1 MKDITLLI
9 MAAGMGSR
17 FGGLKQIEPVGPNQ
31 EFIIDYSVY
40 DAVQSGFTKIVFVIK
55 KENEEIFKETI
66 GKRIEKQIKVEYV
79 FQDINDLPAGI
90 KAPAGRVKP
99 WGTAHAILAAKDK
112 IKEPFAIINSDD
124 FYGRESFVT
133 LAKFL
138 KERATDHN
146 FAMVGYK
153 ISNTLTENGSVKRG
167 ICEVKNGYL
176 KNITECIVERQEE
189 KIVAQPLD
197 GSNSIELQKDDP
209 VSMNMFGF
217 TPFIFDYI
225 TEKMK
230 SFFVTHQKNLDTCE
244 FLIPDVIKDGILEK
258 KIEMEVLPTNAKW
271 QGVTYKEDKPQVV
284 KEIQELIENNVY
296 PQKLWRS

>member
-79 FQDINDLPAGI
+79 FQDINDLPDGI
-90 KAPAGRVKP
+90 KAPTERVKP

-133 LAKFL
+133 VAKFL
-138 KERATDHN
+138 KERATDYN

-167 ICEVKNGYL
+167 ICEVEDGYL
-176 KNITECIVERQEE
+176 KNITECIVECQEE
-189 KIVAQPLD
+189 QIIAQPLD
-197 GSNSIELQKDDP
+197 GSNSIKLQKDDP

-230 SFFVTHQKNLDTCE
+230 RFFATQRENLDTCE

-284 KEIQELIENNVY
+284 KEIQKLIENNVY
-296 PQKLWRS
+296 PQTLWKS